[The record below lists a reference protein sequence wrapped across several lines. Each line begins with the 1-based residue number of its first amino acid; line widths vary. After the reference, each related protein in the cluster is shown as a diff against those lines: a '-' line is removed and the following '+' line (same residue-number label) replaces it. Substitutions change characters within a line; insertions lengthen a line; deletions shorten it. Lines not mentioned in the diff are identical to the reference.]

1 MLVSGLRAAQVSC
14 VRTRNLLL
22 DMVSLEG
29 YKFKLLNNKPEV
41 TGLSPKAARSVRSA
55 ILDHLLAAS
64 LSFPRSG
71 APLAARLCRPGGLLG
86 LPCWAECEKANGW
99 ARYRV
104 LKVTEC
110 TIVARLENWES
121 W

>member
-14 VRTRNLLL
+14 VRTRNFLL

-29 YKFKLLNNKPEV
+29 YKFRLFNNKPEV
-41 TGLSPKAARSVRSA
+41 TGLSPGAARSVRAA

-64 LSFPRSG
+64 HGLGGPG
-71 APLAARLCRPGGLLG
+71 APLAARLCLG
-86 LPCWAECEKANGW
+86 LPCWAECEKANGR
-99 ARYRV
+99 ARYKV